1 MRKFITFGLAFLLVA
16 LTVAA
21 CSGDRSPGEITLYSG
36 RAEDLVGPIIER
48 FRKETGIQ
56 VKVRYGGTAEL
67 TATILEEGKNSPA
80 DVFWAQDAGALG
92 AIAKGG
98 RFSVL
103 PNSTLEK
110 VEARFRSPQ
119 GQWVGITGRA
129 RVLVYNTTKL
139 KPEELPDSV
148 YGLTEAKWKGRV
160 GWAPSNGSFQAFV
173 TAMRVL
179 DGEAKTKKWLEDMK
193 ANNTKAYTSNT
204 TKLNAVASGE
214 IDVALN
220 NHYYL
225 YTALKDKGP
234 SFSARNYYFRSGDA
248 GALINVA
255 GVGLLSSS
263 KNQAAAK
270 QFVDY
275 LLAKEAQSYFSG
287 DTPSDAFEYPL
298 VAGIPVNPALP
309 PLTQVK
315 TPKLDLG
322 SIDDLQGTLKLLR
335 DVGLL

>member
-1 MRKFITFGLAFLLVA
+1 MRKFVTLCSLFLLLAV
-16 LTVAA
+16 VVSA
-21 CSGDRSPGEITLYSG
+21 CGDSSPGEITLYSG
-36 RAEDLVGPIIER
+36 RAENLVGPIIER
-48 FRKETGIQ
+48 FEKETGID

-67 TATILEEGKNSPA
+67 AATILEEGKNSPA
-80 DVFWAQDAGALG
+80 DIFWAQDAGALG
-92 AIAKGG
+92 AVAKQG
-98 RFSVL
+98 RLSTL
-103 PNSTLEK
+103 PNATLNK
-110 VEARFRSPQ
+110 VEARFRSPK
-119 GQWVGITGRA
+119 GEWVGVTGRG

-148 YGLTEAKWKGRV
+148 YGLTDAKWKGRV

-193 ANNTKAYTSNT
+193 ANNAKAYTSNT
-204 TKLNAVASGE
+204 TAMNAVASGE

-234 SFSARNYYFRSGDA
+234 SFAARNYYFRSGDA
-248 GALINVA
+248 GAMINVA
-255 GVGLLSSS
+255 GVGVLNSS
-263 KNQAAAK
+263 KNQSAAK
-270 QFVDY
+270 RFVDY
-275 LLAKEAQSYFSG
+275 LLAKDAQTYFSG

-298 VAGIPVNPALP
+298 VAGIQLNPELP
-309 PLTQVK
+309 PLTQLK
-315 TPKLDLG
+315 TPNLDLG